1 MMTKLLGSCWTASC
15 FCIKNE
21 SVLEYCSQT
30 LSANSVHED
39 YWYIYWELALVLT
52 QNLVLQ
58 PVHTWEIHKPG
69 HRRHDMSVFVAHDS
83 TLYTLATGLR
93 QQAFGDVNE
102 PWPSTS
108 LILSQP
114 FLITTAIVPIVIKW
128 RAMYSHCFFGYAASW
143 FVSLFLNQRALL
155 FVSPRWLLLVLWLA
169 AAAPHTTLN
178 RAIHILSMHVAHG
191 CVIAKQCCMA
201 WLELAHG
208 AVPQNPVVYY
218 CHVAKGMCVHQL
230 YLGHFGWQER
240 WTWDFFFFF
249 FYKCSNL

>member
-1 MMTKLLGSCWTASC
+1 
-15 FCIKNE
+15 
-21 SVLEYCSQT
+21 
-30 LSANSVHED
+30 
-39 YWYIYWELALVLT
+39 
-52 QNLVLQ
+52 
-58 PVHTWEIHKPG
+58 
-69 HRRHDMSVFVAHDS
+69 MSVFVAHDS

-128 RAMYSHCFFGYAASW
+128 RAMYSHCFFGFAASW

-240 WTWDFFFFF
+240 WTWDFFNFFF
-249 FYKCSNL
+249 TSAVTFNVCCVQGTAPHESKTGTDKSAHILIPKNSQVLCPVSHRSQTLCYMLSLSYNDYSWWPSCLFELLVQ